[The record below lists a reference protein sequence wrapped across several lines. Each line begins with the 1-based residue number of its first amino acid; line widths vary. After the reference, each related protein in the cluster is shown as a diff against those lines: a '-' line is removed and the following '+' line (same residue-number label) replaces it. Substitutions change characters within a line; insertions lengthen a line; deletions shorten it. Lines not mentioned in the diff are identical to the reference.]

1 MLTLSN
7 CITLLR
13 APLAFLLLIDNVTVR
28 VVAVVL
34 AMLTDC
40 IDGYIARRH
49 RNVSRFGAVLDP
61 IMDKFFVIFAL
72 CIFLSGNHLTGL
84 QMGFMLSRDIVLFFF
99 ISYLLI
105 TQTWKTYKFR
115 SVLWGKITTATQFV
129 FLILLALNYIIPPT
143 FYYSFVLFGFLV
155 LLELIKIKKQS
166 QTVN

>member
-7 CITLLR
+7 CLTLLR
-13 APLAFLLLIDNVTVR
+13 APLAFLLLIENVTVR

-40 IDGYIARRH
+40 IDGYIARRY

-72 CIFLSGNHLTGL
+72 CIFLAENHLTGL

-129 FLILLALNYIIPPT
+129 FLILLSLNYIIPPF
-143 FYYSFVLFGFLV
+143 FYYFFVLFGFLV
-155 LLELIKIKKQS
+155 LFELIKIKKQS
-166 QTVN
+166 QLIE